1 MSLEEEIREIFSE
14 NQERM
19 TIAAVMEIVDELSY
33 MICEDFAEALDLHY
47 EEVEEKLM
55 IAKFK
60 IKERLERLER
70 QRIERRWTQNGT

>member
-55 IAKFK
+55 TAKFK

-70 QRIERRWTQNGT
+70 QRIERRWAQNGP